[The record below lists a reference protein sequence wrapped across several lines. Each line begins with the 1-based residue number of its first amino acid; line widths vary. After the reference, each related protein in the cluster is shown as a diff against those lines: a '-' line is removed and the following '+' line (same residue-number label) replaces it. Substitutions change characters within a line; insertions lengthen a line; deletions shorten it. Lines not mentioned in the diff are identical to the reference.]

1 MVMAETS
8 GKFTSWWKIKAS
20 ILLLLVAL
28 KKTAYIMLNIVL
40 FGPPGSGKGT
50 QSEKII
56 EKYGLK
62 HISTGDLLREE
73 VAAQTELGKQ
83 AKAIMDS
90 GELVSDEIVIGMIRN
105 KLEEHKEGAGFIFDG
120 FPRTVEQARELRK
133 ALTDYDERVS
143 VMISLEVP
151 REELVKRLLK
161 RGEETG
167 RSDDNLETINNRIDV
182 YNRQTIP
189 VTYYYQ
195 KMRKHAAVNGMGSI
209 DEIFDRIVE
218 VISRVKE

>member
-1 MVMAETS
+1 
-8 GKFTSWWKIKAS
+8 
-20 ILLLLVAL
+20 
-28 KKTAYIMLNIVL
+28 MLNIVL

-56 EKYGLK
+56 EKYGLV

-83 AKAIMDS
+83 AKTIMDT
-90 GELVSDEIVIGMIRN
+90 GELVSDKIVIGMIRN
-105 KLEEHKEGAGFIFDG
+105 KIEEHKDGAGFIFDG

-133 ALTDYDERVS
+133 ALTDYDERVG

-161 RGEETG
+161 RGEQTG

-189 VTYYYQ
+189 VTY
-195 KMRKHAAVNGMGSI
+195 
-209 DEIFDRIVE
+209 
-218 VISRVKE
+218 

>member
-1 MVMAETS
+1 MAMAETS

-20 ILLLLVAL
+20 ILLLLVTL
-28 KKTAYIMLNIVL
+28 KKSENIMLNIVL

-73 VAAQTELGKQ
+73 VAAQTELGLQ
-83 AKAIMDS
+83 AKAIMEK
-90 GELVSDEIVIGMIRN
+90 GELVSDQIVIGMIRN
-105 KLEEHKEGAGFIFDG
+105 KLEEFKDGAGFIFDG
-120 FPRTVEQARELRK
+120 FPRTVDQARELRK
-133 ALTDYDERVS
+133 ALTDYDERVC

-195 KMRKHAAVNGMGSI
+195 KMRKHAAVDGTGSI
-209 DEIFDRIVE
+209 DKIFGRITE
-218 VISRVKE
+218 VISTSED

>member
-1 MVMAETS
+1 
-8 GKFTSWWKIKAS
+8 
-20 ILLLLVAL
+20 
-28 KKTAYIMLNIVL
+28 MLNIVL

-56 EKYGLK
+56 EKYGLV
-62 HISTGDLLREE
+62 HISTGDLLREQ
-73 VAAQTELGKQ
+73 VAAQTDLGKQ
-83 AKAIMDS
+83 AKEIMDK
-90 GELVSDEIVIGMIRN
+90 GELVSDKIVIGMIRI
-105 KLEEHKEGAGFIFDG
+105 KLEEEKSGSGFIFDG
-120 FPRTVEQARELRK
+120 FPRTVAQARELRK
-133 ALTDYDERVS
+133 ALTDYDERVG

-161 RGEETG
+161 RGEQTG

-195 KMRKHAAVNGMGSI
+195 KMRKHAAVDGTGSI
-209 DEIFDRIVE
+209 DKIFDRIVE
-218 VISRVKE
+218 VISKVK

>member
-1 MVMAETS
+1 
-8 GKFTSWWKIKAS
+8 
-20 ILLLLVAL
+20 
-28 KKTAYIMLNIVL
+28 MLNIVL

-56 EKYGLK
+56 EKYGLS
-62 HISTGDLLREE
+62 HISTGDLLRSE

-83 AKAIMDS
+83 AKEIMDK
-90 GELVSDEIVIGMIRN
+90 GELVSDKIVIGMIRN
-105 KLEEHKEGAGFIFDG
+105 KIEESQDGSGFIFDG

-161 RGEETG
+161 RGKDTG
-167 RSDDNLETINNRIDV
+167 RSDDKLETINNRIDV
-182 YNRQTIP
+182 YNRQTVP
-189 VTYYYQ
+189 VTYYYD
-195 KMRKHAAVNGMGSI
+195 KMHKHAGVEGTGSV
-209 DEIFDRIVE
+209 DKIFERIVE
-218 VISRVKE
+218 VIGLIKN

>member
-1 MVMAETS
+1 M
-8 GKFTSWWKIKAS
+8 I
-20 ILLLLVAL
+20 
-28 KKTAYIMLNIVL
+28 NIVL

-56 EKYGLK
+56 QKYKLV

-73 VAAQTELGKQ
+73 VAARSELGLQ
-83 AKAIMDS
+83 AKSIMDR
-90 GELVSDEIVIGMIRN
+90 GELVSDEIVIGMIR
-105 KLEEHKEGAGFIFDG
+105 KKIEEHQQGPGFIFDG

-143 VMISLEVP
+143 MMISLDVP

-161 RGEETG
+161 RGKDTG

-189 VTYYYQ
+189 VTYYYD
-195 KMRKHAAVNGMGSI
+195 KMHKYASVDGLGSV
-209 DEIFDRIVE
+209 DKIFGRIVE
-218 VISRVKE
+218 VIDKVEQ

>member
-1 MVMAETS
+1 MAETS
-8 GKFTSWWKIKAS
+8 GKFSSWWKNKER
-20 ILLLLVAL
+20 ILLLLVAS
-28 KKTAYIMLNIVL
+28 KKTENMLNIVL

-83 AKAIMDS
+83 AKAIMDK
-90 GELVSDEIVIGMIRN
+90 GELVSDEIVIGMIRK
-105 KLEEHKEGAGFIFDG
+105 KLEEHREGAGFIFDG

-133 ALTDYDERVS
+133 ALTDFDERVG

-161 RGEETG
+161 RGQETG

-195 KMRKHAAVNGMGSI
+195 KMRKHAAVDGTGSI
-209 DEIFDRIVE
+209 DKIFERIEE
-218 VISRVKE
+218 VISKVEN